1 MIIPIGTDKA
11 RRRRPRATGV
21 IIVLNML
28 VYLVALVLDASGTA
42 KLEVFMNALA
52 LSGQGLTHGDIW
64 QLVTYQFAH
73 SPDDIFHLVFN
84 MIFLWIFG
92 AALEDRL
99 GHVNFVVFLLMG
111 GAVSGI
117 AHTLTTVH
125 PVIGA
130 SGAVCAATGGFLV
143 LFPRARVKILIIF
156 FLIGIYMIPAL
167 WVVAFQVILDLLG
180 WLNSGSQVAHSAHL
194 AGYAYGFLLALLLIA
209 VGLVKSDE
217 YDLLFLLRQRRRRA
231 AYRRVIRETEST
243 SRIRTTPGETV
254 IPVLAETDHDPEEA
268 RLRNLVMRMIRED
281 RYTEAQQAYRELQSS
296 HPDAVLPESM
306 QLEIANRLQ
315 VDGDRS
321 LAASAYDRFLDRY
334 PSSRQ
339 APEVRLLLA
348 SLLIRFLNR
357 PNDAQSLLKK
367 ALPDLRS
374 DGHREL
380 AQKLLRESGAEPA
393 T

>member
-1 MIIPIGTDKA
+1 MFIPIGTDRP

-28 VYLVALVLDASGTA
+28 VYLVALVLDAGGAT
-42 KLEVFMNALA
+42 KLEGFMNAMA
-52 LSGQGLTHGDIW
+52 LSSHGLTNGEVW

-73 SPDDIFHLVFN
+73 SPDDIFHLAFN
-84 MIFLWIFG
+84 MVFLWIFG
-92 AALEDRL
+92 SALEDRL
-99 GHVNFVVFLLMG
+99 GHVNFVLFLLMG

-117 AHTLTTVH
+117 AHTIASVT

-167 WVVAFQVILDLLG
+167 WVVAFQVIFDLIG
-180 WLNSGSQVAHSAHL
+180 WLQPRGAVAHAAHL

-231 AYRRVIRETEST
+231 AYRSVIRGAEST
-243 SRIRTTPGETV
+243 SHLRTEPSESV
-254 IPVLAETDHDPEEA
+254 IPVLIETEMDPEEA
-268 RLRNLVMRMIRED
+268 RQRNLVIQMIRED
-281 RYTEAQQAYRELQSS
+281 RYEEAQKAFRELQSAY
-296 HPDAVLPESM
+296 PDAVLPESM

-315 VDGDRS
+315 ADGDRS
-321 LAASAYDRFLDRY
+321 SAATAYDRFLDRY

-348 SLLIRFLNR
+348 SLLVRFLNR
-357 PNDAQSLLKK
+357 PADAQSLLNK

-374 DGHREL
+374 DGHRDL
-380 AQKLLRESGAEPA
+380 AQRLLRESGAEPA